1 MRELTLKNVCQR
13 CTVSSLLCL
22 YYCVYCVFTTVSDI
36 EECLSAVFG
45 MLRSRSVVGTAT
57 PGCGGTGEEGGRGVG
72 EGAVTDLRPTG
83 AEEEEGFGVAGRGG
97 SVGQETCL
105 MRMTQVTD

>member
-1 MRELTLKNVCQR
+1 M
-13 CTVSSLLCL
+13 SSLLCL

-57 PGCGGTGEEGGRGVG
+57 PGGGGTGEEGGRRVG
-72 EGAVTDLRPTG
+72 EGGVTDLRPTG
-83 AEEEEGFGVAGRGG
+83 AEEEEGFRGAGGG
-97 SVGQETCL
+97 LGWPRDMFDAHDAGHGLVP
-105 MRMTQVTD
+105 